1 MKRIGIIFGGANN
14 EHEVSC
20 NSARSVAA
28 HLDPERFEPV
38 LIGID
43 RDGWWHR
50 VESVDALVDVNARAD
65 AAGRA
70 GTRLPDLDGIDIAF
84 PALHGRFGE
93 DGTVQ
98 GLLEL
103 ARIPY
108 VGCGVL
114 ASALAMDKLLT
125 QRLLDRVGIPTIPT
139 AAVTAETAGTAGA
152 LADALGYPV
161 FVKPNRSGSSVG
173 ASRVESADGLAV
185 AVGYALEHDST
196 ALIQATIVGD
206 EVDLGVLQLLD
217 GSLAVGAPLRIVT
230 EGSTAFFDYAA
241 KYTAGGGASF
251 EVPAQIPDAVTE
263 RLTELALL
271 AFRTLG
277 CAGLSR
283 VDFFLGADGTI
294 TLNEVNTL
302 PGLTALSQYPRI
314 WQAVGVSYTELL
326 SRLIDRAVIAF
337 SGEWSGASTA
347 ASARGAAAREGSI

>member
-1 MKRIGIIFGGANN
+1 VKRIGIIFGGANN

-20 NSARSVAA
+20 NSARSVAS

-43 RDGWWHR
+43 RRGGWHH
-50 VESVDALVDVNARAD
+50 VDTVDALAD
-65 AAGRA
+65 ATEGSRF
-70 GTRLPDLDGIDIAF
+70 PDLDGVDIAF

-114 ASALAMDKLLT
+114 SSALAMDKLLA
-125 QRLLDRVGIPTIPT
+125 QRLLELAGIPTIPT
-139 AAVTAETAGTAGA
+139 SAVTAAIFANA
-152 LADALGYPV
+152 VSLADALGYPV

-173 ASRVESADGLAV
+173 ASRVESAAGIAEAVTLA
-185 AVGYALEHDST
+185 LHHDST
-196 ALIQATIVGD
+196 ALVQETIIGD
-206 EVDLGVLQLLD
+206 EVAIGVLQELD

-230 EGSTAFFDYAA
+230 GDTTAFFDYTA
-241 KYTAGGGASF
+241 KYTAGGGATL
-251 EVPAQIPDAVTE
+251 EVPAQIPDAASA
-263 RLTELALL
+263 RLVELATL
-271 AFRTLG
+271 AFRTLD
-277 CAGLSR
+277 CEGLAR

-294 TLNEVNTL
+294 TLNEVNTM
-302 PGLTALSQYPRI
+302 PGLTAFSQYPRM

-326 SRLIDRAVIAF
+326 SRLIDRAVVAF
-337 SGEWSGASTA
+337 NGVRSVVATS
-347 ASARGAAAREGSI
+347 ASAPGVAAPEDSI

>member
-1 MKRIGIIFGGANN
+1 MKRIGIVFGGANN

-20 NSARSVAA
+20 NSARSVAS

-43 RDGWWHR
+43 RDGGWHR
-50 VESVDALVDVNARAD
+50 LESVDALAEAT
-65 AAGRA
+65 G
-70 GTRLPDLDGIDIAF
+70 GTRFPDLDGIDIAF

-114 ASALAMDKLLT
+114 ASALAMDKLLA
-125 QRLLDRVGIPTIPT
+125 QRLLELAGIPTIPT
-139 AAVTAETAGTAGA
+139 KSVMAATAGDAVA
-152 LADALGYPV
+152 LAEALGFPV

-173 ASRVESADGLAV
+173 ASRVESAGGMAAAV
-185 AVGYALEHDST
+185 ALALQHDST
-196 ALIQATIVGD
+196 ALVQKTIVGD
-206 EVDLGVLQLLD
+206 EVDLGVLQQLD
-217 GSLAVGAPLRIVT
+217 GSLEVGAPLRILT
-230 EGSTAFFDYAA
+230 EDSTTFFDYTA
-241 KYTAGGGASF
+241 KYTAGGGATL
-251 EVPAQIPDAVTE
+251 EVPAQIPEAAST
-263 RLTELALL
+263 RLVELAAL
-271 AFRTLG
+271 AFRTLD
-277 CAGLSR
+277 CEGLAR

-302 PGLTALSQYPRI
+302 PGLTAFSQYPRM

-326 SRLIDRAVIAF
+326 SRLIDRAVVAF
-337 SGEWSGASTA
+337 SGARSVA
-347 ASARGAAAREGSI
+347 AI